1 MTILFQYRIYP
12 TAGGN
17 QTVWS
22 TTLPIVSSTGGA
34 ITSSSTGILE
44 TIEISNLITTVTSA
58 QSPYTVLLTAGTIA
72 CNTSI
77 GALTINLPD
86 ATLVLNCIYY
96 FTNTGS
102 NSVTIVPFG
111 TQTID
116 GNTPYVLS
124 STGNRMIALQSYD
137 GGVWTQYIDAS
148 TADLELTVNSTSI
161 IKNKTITDFTNN
173 VVGFLR
179 PGNTIVVDTVYGN
192 DVGAS
197 RGGLP
202 FATLSMALT
211 LAQSGD
217 TIWLLPG
224 TQTLTAPVILATGVS
239 IIGINN
245 KTCIINYAASVTTTM
260 FTMGNNTRI
269 DNVTMNLTSS
279 TSNITLVCILFP
291 DLTAINAKISSSVIN
306 VTNTSSNIVI
316 ISGVYLYGYGIP
328 SDGESPAISDT
339 TIIITTS
346 SAVNGSCRG
355 INVGYVTNAIPSNQ
369 VYINNCNILVKTDS
383 TTLPI
388 LAVDAYAVNANEVIL
403 ILQSTICK
411 AIGPG
416 SIVFN
421 YSETGYGKIITNVM
435 KTALDTTFNNNN
447 LICNNGTFT
456 CSGNISTNAVI
467 SSVGNITSTSGN
479 IACTTGTITSSGNIS
494 TNSAISSVG
503 DITSSTGNITCTAG
517 TISSGGNI
525 STNSAINSVGDI
537 TSTTGNLILN
547 TGTIS
552 SNGNISTTNGAI
564 SSVGDITSTTGNLI
578 LNTGDVIM
586 NHIIGKSLIPYASFV
601 KGNGAGTTATIS
613 VSPATT
619 GTDLA
624 GVITVVASGTFTVS
638 VAIVTVTFTK
648 PYTGTPYIGITAGN
662 AATIAL
668 SSTKTPF
675 ATATAT
681 NFSIMAGT
689 AAMTAGTYKWF
700 YQVFQ

>member
-1 MTILFQYRIYP
+1 MTILSQYRIYP

-22 TTLPIVSSTGGA
+22 TTPPTVSSTGGA

-44 TIEISNLITTVTSA
+44 TIEISNLVTTVTSA
-58 QSPYTVLLTAGTIA
+58 QSPYTALLTAGTIA

-116 GNTPYVLS
+116 GSTSYVLL
-124 STGNRMIALQSYD
+124 STGNCMIALQSYD
-137 GGVWTQYIDAS
+137 GGAWTQYIDSS
-148 TADLELTVNSTSI
+148 TADANLSVNSTSI
-161 IKNKTITDFTNN
+161 IKNKTITDFTNT

-179 PGNTIVVDTVYGN
+179 PGNTIVVDNIYGN
-192 DVGAS
+192 NAGAS

-202 FATLSMALT
+202 FATLLAALT

-224 TQTLTAPVILATGVS
+224 TQTLTIPVILATGVS

-245 KTCIINYAASVTTTM
+245 KTCIINYTASVTTTM
-260 FTMGNNTRI
+260 FTMGTDTRI
-269 DNVTMNLTSS
+269 DNVTMNLTSL
-279 TSNITLVCILFP
+279 TSNITLTGILFP
-291 DLTAINAKISSSVIN
+291 ALTAENAKISSSVIN
-306 VTNTSSNIVI
+306 ITNTTTGI
-316 ISGVYLYGYGIP
+316 IAMYGVWANGYRNL
-328 SDGESPAISDT
+328 SDDETPAIRAT
-339 TIIITTS
+339 TINAIALTATS
-346 SAVNGSCRG
+346 GTCRG
-355 INVGYVTNAIPSNQ
+355 LYVSWSSGGPSTNQMYVS
-369 VYINNCNILVKTDS
+369 NCNILTQTNNASVVAIAS
-383 TTLPI
+383 TSYGNGI
-388 LAVDAYAVNANEVIL
+388 ANNVIL
-403 ILQSTICK
+403 YIRLSVCKTIGLGGLFDYNE
-411 AIGPG
+411 AN
-416 SIVFN
+416 S
-421 YSETGYGKIITNVM
+421 GKIVASAMRTQSN
-435 KTALDTTFNNNN
+435 TLFYNNN

-456 CSGNISTNAVI
+456 CSGNISTNAAI
-467 SSVGNITSTSGN
+467 SSVGNITSTTGN
-479 IACTTGTITSSGNIS
+479 IVCSTGTITSGGNIS

-503 DITSSTGNITCTAG
+503 DITSSTGNLVCTAG

-525 STNSAINSVGDI
+525 STNSAINCVGNI
-537 TSTTGNLILN
+537 TSTTGNLVLN
-547 TGTIS
+547 TGGITCG
-552 SNGNISTTNGAI
+552 GNISTNAAMSG
-564 SSVGDITSTTGNLI
+564 VGNITSTTGNLI
-578 LNTGDVIM
+578 LNTGDANIA
-586 NHIIGKSLIPYASFV
+586 HLIGTLFISYVNFV

-624 GVITVVASGTFTVS
+624 GVITIVASGTFTANA
-638 VAIVTVTFTK
+638 AIVTVAFTI
-648 PYTGTPYIGITAGN
+648 PYTTIPYILISAGN
-662 AATIAL
+662 AATAAL

-675 ATATAT
+675 VTATTT